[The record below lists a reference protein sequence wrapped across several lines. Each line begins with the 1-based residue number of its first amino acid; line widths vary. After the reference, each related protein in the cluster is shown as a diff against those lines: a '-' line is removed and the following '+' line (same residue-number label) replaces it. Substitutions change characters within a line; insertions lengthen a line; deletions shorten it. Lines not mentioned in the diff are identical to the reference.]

1 MGIMAKKCCTSDRKN
16 ICGRGVMHTN
26 VERFQQ
32 WGDGM
37 VKKALS
43 ALWAYAGS
51 KAWEECTT
59 KTTISLSEVRSQFY
73 LEKQIEQKAA
83 RADLV

>member
-1 MGIMAKKCCTSDRKN
+1 
-16 ICGRGVMHTN
+16 MHTN

-43 ALWAYAGS
+43 ALWVYTGS

-59 KTTISLSEVRSQFY
+59 KTTISLSEVRSDFY
-73 LEKQIEQKAA
+73 LGKQIQQKAA